1 MRCFEAEID
10 LGTDDELYSYLST
23 GEVIPGDSV
32 PDDDDH
38 GTEDD
43 WRSWIT
49 NGFAAVSHPIGT
61 LAMMKRS
68 LGGALY
74 FLFDLHYL
82 IVVQVSSTL
91 SSRFTTPLTF
101 ALLTLQLCR
110 SKLALIFPQG
120 CMVLP
125 KRRLI

>member
-23 GEVIPGDSV
+23 GEVIPENSV
-32 PDDDDH
+32 PDDDDR
-38 GTEDD
+38 GTEAD
-43 WRSWIT
+43 WTSWIT

-74 FLFDLHYL
+74 SLFDLQYL

-91 SSRFTTPLTF
+91 SLRFTIPLTF

-110 SKLALIFPQG
+110 SKLALILPQG

-125 KRRLI
+125 RRRLI